1 MFIIYYILKLMAP
14 EKYLSPLY
22 GFDFKFYF
30 LEIYSLESKS
40 VLNFGISW
48 FIRIPIDFHFIA

>member
-1 MFIIYYILKLMAP
+1 MAP